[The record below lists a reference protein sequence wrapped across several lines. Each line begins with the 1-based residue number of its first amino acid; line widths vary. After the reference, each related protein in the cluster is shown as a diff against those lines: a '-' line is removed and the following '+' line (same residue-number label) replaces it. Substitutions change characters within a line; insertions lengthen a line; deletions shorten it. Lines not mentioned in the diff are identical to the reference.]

1 MSAPRSVPGVE
12 QMAPSRS
19 DAPVRRFA
27 PVPAPPIGETLAAPS
42 EATRPTLRRRVP
54 QAHLAPGLRIIPDED
69 GQEPPAAVEAGSAL
83 SRYQASR
90 AAARSAVDE
99 GGHEAAR

>member
-1 MSAPRSVPGVE
+1 
-12 QMAPSRS
+12 
-19 DAPVRRFA
+19 
-27 PVPAPPIGETLAAPS
+27 
-42 EATRPTLRRRVP
+42 LRRRVP